1 MEELK
6 IRAPAKLNLHLE
18 VVKKRSDGFHD
29 LCSLFTLIE
38 LFDDITFKKNSN
50 SVELI
55 ESIPIKQNIVLKAA
69 NLLKDLFSV
78 KEGVKIELVKS
89 IPDQKGLG
97 GGSSDAASTLLGL
110 RKFWNLDISDQD
122 LAEIALKLGSD
133 VPFFLYGKTAWAEGR
148 GEILAEYPYKK
159 KYYLLFLPA
168 LKISTKNAFEQAS
181 FVSRPKIS
189 KKNFTSDQ
197 SFNSFEVWIR
207 RTYSE
212 MDEAFNNLRL
222 IGKPKLSGTG
232 STIFVE
238 FDDKSAAESAQ
249 KHFPELVLTKSL
261 ERSPLMQIIE

>member
-1 MEELK
+1 MEVLK
-6 IRAPAKLNLHLE
+6 LRAPAKLNLHLE
-18 VVKKRSDGFHD
+18 VVKKRRDGFHD
-29 LCSLFTLIE
+29 LSSLFTLIE
-38 LFDDITFKKNSN
+38 LFDDITLKKNSN
-50 SVELI
+50 SIELI

-122 LAEIALKLGSD
+122 LAKIALKLGSD
-133 VPFFLYGKTAWAEGR
+133 VPFFIYGKTAWAKGR

-159 KYYLLFLPA
+159 KYYLLFFPSLD
-168 LKISTKNAFEQAS
+168 ISTKNAFEQAD

-189 KKNFTSDQ
+189 KKHFTTDQ
-197 SFNSFEVWIR
+197 SFNSFEVWVR

-212 MDEAFNNLRL
+212 MDEAFNQLRL
-222 IGKPKLSGTG
+222 IGEPKLSGTG
-232 STIFVE
+232 STIFLE
-238 FDDKSAAESAQ
+238 FDTKSAAKSAQ
-249 KHFPELVLTKSL
+249 KHFPQLVLTKSL

>member
-1 MEELK
+1 M
-6 IRAPAKLNLHLE
+6 
-18 VVKKRSDGFHD
+18 
-29 LCSLFTLIE
+29 
-38 LFDDITFKKNSN
+38 
-50 SVELI
+50 
-55 ESIPIKQNIVLKAA
+55 
-69 NLLKDLFSV
+69 
-78 KEGVKIELVKS
+78 
-89 IPDQKGLG
+89 
-97 GGSSDAASTLLGL
+97 
-110 RKFWNLDISDQD
+110 DISDQD
-122 LAEIALKLGSD
+122 LAKIALTLGSD
-133 VPFFLYGKTAWAEGR
+133 VPFFIYGKTAWVEGR

-222 IGKPKLSGTG
+222 IGEPKLSGTG

-238 FDDKSAAESAQ
+238 FDNKSAAQSAQ
-249 KHFPELVLTKSL
+249 KYFPELVLTKSL

>member
-6 IRAPAKLNLHLE
+6 LRAPAKLNLHLE

-29 LCSLFTLIE
+29 LSSLFTLIE
-38 LFDDITFKKNSN
+38 LFDDITLKKNSN
-50 SVELI
+50 SIELI

-89 IPDQKGLG
+89 IPYQKGLG

-122 LAEIALKLGSD
+122 LAKIALKLGSD
-133 VPFFLYGKTAWAEGR
+133 VPFFLYGKTAWVEGR

-159 KYYLLFLPA
+159 KYYLLFFPA

-181 FVSRPKIS
+181 FVSSSKIN
-189 KKNFTSDQ
+189 KKDFTSDQ

-212 MDEAFNNLRL
+212 MDEAFNNLKL
-222 IGKPKLSGTG
+222 IGEPKLSGTG
-232 STIFVE
+232 STIFLE
-238 FDDKSAAESAQ
+238 FDNKSAAESAQ

>member
-6 IRAPAKLNLHLE
+6 LRAPAKLNLHLE
-18 VVKKRSDGFHD
+18 VVKKRSDGFHE
-29 LCSLFTLIE
+29 LRSLFTLIE

-50 SVELI
+50 SIELI

-110 RKFWNLDISDQD
+110 RKFWNLDISDKN
-122 LAEIALKLGSD
+122 LIEIALKLGSD
-133 VPFFLYGKTAWAEGR
+133 VPFFIYGKTAWAKGR

-159 KYYLLFLPA
+159 KYYLLFLPS
-168 LKISTKNAFEQAS
+168 LKISTKDAFEQAS
-181 FVSRPKIS
+181 FVSRPNIS

-197 SFNSFEVWIR
+197 SFNSFEDWIR
-207 RTYSE
+207 KTYSE

-222 IGKPKLSGTG
+222 IGEPKLSGTG
-232 STIFVE
+232 STIFLE

-249 KHFPELVLTKSL
+249 KYFPELVLTKSL